1 MAKTIVSSKFIK
13 APSSKNIG
21 RLIKYYA
28 TREGVEKIAK
38 GVDNSKATKRQQ
50 DLILKAMETAPES
63 LNYPE
68 LKEYF
73 DNPTRTNASE
83 FLEVFFERNED
94 KIDGVK
100 KLMKYYA
107 ERPSVEKLGAHGLFS
122 QTDDKIDLDKVAEEV
137 ANHKGI
143 VWTHVVSLKRE
154 DAERLGYNNA
164 KAWRELVRRNIYEIA
179 EAHKIEPSDLRWYG
193 AFHNTTHHPHMHLVV
208 YSKSGRGYLTERGIL
223 KLKSAFGNDVFRNE
237 QYKLF
242 ELQTELR
249 DELRDEVKEYLKKL
263 VDDAADFTP
272 TPEATELFHK
282 LQEQLKT
289 VKGKKVYGY
298 LPVNVKQTVDD
309 LVREIAKDEN
319 ISKLNSEWNRI
330 NREKLSLYHDKET
343 PDIPVVENKEFRH
356 IKNTVIQM
364 AEYSS
369 EISSFVATD
378 LADSIEKSYR
388 KKYETL
394 RGQYSGESDSFDY
407 NLTSLLRAAAIITDI
422 NDEDEEERRK
432 RIEAEENANAI
443 GTLLGTGIGLVS
455 EIFGSDRYEEDDFD
469 DEEEDIGF
477 DLSM

>member
-38 GVDNSKATKRQQ
+38 GVDNSKATKRQH

-68 LKEYF
+68 LKEYY
-73 DNPTRTNASE
+73 DNPTKTNASE
-83 FLEVFFERNED
+83 FLDVFFERNED

-107 ERPSVEKLGAHGLFS
+107 ERPSVEKLGTHGLFS

-208 YSKSGRGYLTERGIL
+208 YSESGRGYLTERGIL

-263 VDDAADFTP
+263 VNDAADFTP
-272 TPEATELFHK
+272 TPEATELFQK
-282 LQEQLKT
+282 LREQLRT

-330 NREKLSLYHDKET
+330 NREKLSLYHDKEI

-407 NLTSLLRAAAIITDI
+407 RLTSLLRAAAIITNS

-443 GTLLGTGIGLVS
+443 GTILGTGIGLVS

-469 DEEEDIGF
+469 DEEEDMGF